1 MSHQVH
7 RTLVIILTALFM
19 VSALVLAADTKLSGT
34 IQDVNVQKGF
44 ITLRSEDGDIVE
56 LRASTELLAG
66 LQTGD
71 VVPVKTSGKTVME
84 VSKKES
90 ARQSR
95 PGQPS
100 DMQQSR

>member
-7 RTLVIILTALFM
+7 RTLIVALTALF
-19 VSALVLAADTKLSGT
+19 VASTLTLAADTKVSGT
-34 IQDVNVQKGF
+34 IQAVDMQKGF
-44 ITLRSEDGDIVE
+44 ITLRSEDGDIVD
-56 LRASTELLAG
+56 LRAPTELLAG

-71 VVPVKTSGKTVME
+71 VVEVKTSGRAVTE

-90 ARQSR
+90 TQRSR

-100 DMQQSR
+100 NIQQPR

>member
-7 RTLVIILTALFM
+7 RALVTMLPALFM

-34 IQDVNVQKGF
+34 IQDVNMQKGF
-44 ITLRSEDGDIVE
+44 ITLRSEDGDIID
-56 LRASTELLAG
+56 LRASPELLAG

-71 VVPVKTSGKTVME
+71 VVEVKTSGKTVME
-84 VSKKES
+84 VSKKKS

-95 PGQPS
+95 PGQPG